1 MRKIIYILLSWLLC
15 SQLSFGQSFRY
26 QASLPPATA
35 EGFYKI
41 AVTPPIAARLKTDFS
56 DIRLYDSEH
65 REVPYLLEREEAAQ
79 TRKLFREYEIVHK
92 NIVAGGNSTL
102 VLRNPTRSKINNI
115 SLLIKNTNV
124 RKKASL
130 SGSNDAQTWYGL
142 EDNYYLHS
150 LYSRAATAEVN
161 LLNFP
166 LSDYEYYRL
175 VINDSTSAPLNILS
189 AGYYDTYSENGKY
202 TAVPDVKFTQ
212 TDSAKVKQTYIYFR
226 NPAPVHADK
235 ITWQIN
241 GPAYYLRQ
249 ATLYAAQ
256 FRQKRRRKT
265 YKTYEPV
272 ATFTLQSNKENTF
285 ALSNFKSHDFY
296 LVIHNQDNPPLRI
309 TNIQFS
315 FLNTYLVAPLQ
326 KTASYYLAFGNEETA
341 LPEYDL
347 AYFKDSIPANLPVID
362 PTSLKSLNTLPE
374 QKPATIF
381 TNKNI
386 IWVAIVL
393 VIALLG
399 FMSYRMLQ
407 ETGKKPE

>member
-1 MRKIIYILLSWLLC
+1 MQKIVYIFLSWLLC
-15 SQLSFGQSFRY
+15 SQSSFGQSFQY
-26 QASLPPATA
+26 QTSLPPTAA

-41 AVTPPIAARLKTDFS
+41 AVTPPVAAQLKTDFS
-56 DIRLYDSEH
+56 DIRLYDSAR
-65 REVPYLLEREEAAQ
+65 REVPYLLEREEATQ
-79 TRKLFREYEIVHK
+79 TRKLFREYEIVRK
-92 NIVAGGNSTL
+92 TMLPGGNTTL
-102 VLRNPTRSKINNI
+102 ILRNPMRSKINNI

-150 LYSRAATAEVN
+150 LYNRAATAEVN

-175 VINDSTSAPLNILS
+175 IINDSTSAPLNILL

-202 TAVPDVKFTQ
+202 TLIPHVKFTQ
-212 TDSAKVKQTYIYFR
+212 TDSIEVKQTFIYFR
-226 NPAPVHADK
+226 NLAPVHADK

-241 GPAYYLRQ
+241 GPAYYWRQ

-256 FRQKRRRKT
+256 FRQKRRRRT

-272 ATFTLQSNKENTF
+272 ATFTLQSNKENLF
-285 ALSNFKSHDFY
+285 ALSSFKSDDFY
-296 LVIHNQDNPPLRI
+296 LVIHNQDNPPLHI

-315 FLNTYLVAPLQ
+315 FLNTYLVAALQ
-326 KTASYYLAFGNEETA
+326 KATPYYLAFGNEETS
-341 LPEYDL
+341 LPHYDL
-347 AYFKDSIPANLPVID
+347 AYFKDSIPANLPVLT
-362 PTSLKSLNTLPE
+362 PTSIKTRSTPSE
-374 QKPATIF
+374 QKSATLF

-386 IWVAIVL
+386 IWVAIIL

-407 ETGKKPE
+407 ETNKKPE